1 MSGGEIIY
9 GSPDIIIRRD
19 IMGIQLNTLGGTST
33 VNSTKSIELNKPSET
48 EAKADHQNKL
58 DNVSE
63 TAGDT
68 KEIKQNDG
76 KETVKKHVLTYIAGG
91 IWIDSNGQKW
101 SRQPIS
107 GTDIVNVREYYDND
121 YQNRDDLQFMVNYGS
136 MTITTVTL

>member
-1 MSGGEIIY
+1 
-9 GSPDIIIRRD
+9 
-19 IMGIQLNTLGGTST
+19 MGIQLNTLGGTST